1 MTEWKQLTALES
13 FYGKDSALY
22 SSDAQGTPT
31 VQPMQPLV
39 KIGNWGQVKEA
50 YFTSND
56 AVVSAELTALAA
68 EGWQLV
74 TVTSTELSSTS
85 VLTRYLLR
93 REVGK

>member
-1 MTEWKQLTALES
+1 MIEWKQLTALES
-13 FYGKDSALY
+13 YYGADSALY
-22 SSDAQGTPT
+22 SRDADGAPT
-31 VQPMQPLV
+31 VQPMAPLV
-39 KIGNWGQVKEA
+39 KLGGWGQVKEA
-50 YFTSND
+50 YFAAND

-93 REVGK
+93 REVD